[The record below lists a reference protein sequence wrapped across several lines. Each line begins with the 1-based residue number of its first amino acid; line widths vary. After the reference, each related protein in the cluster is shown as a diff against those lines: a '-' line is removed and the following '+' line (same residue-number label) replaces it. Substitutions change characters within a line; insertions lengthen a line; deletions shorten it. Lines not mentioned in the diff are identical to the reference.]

1 MNLKSKLLVNFIT
14 VAVSALGLAASA
26 LAGEGGVAGSA
37 SFQLDPTGNVQ
48 NAAVAAAVGK
58 DSAYAGANNY
68 PGFLGFGSK
77 LDAFAVGTG
86 GQITTNGSTNYIQ
99 SVGQDTNRGTY
110 QANDLNGMVDIDA
123 THGRTD
129 VYP

>member
-1 MNLKSKLLVNFIT
+1 MNIKSKLLVNVIT
-14 VAVSALGLAASA
+14 VTAAALGFAASA

-37 SFQLDPTGNVQ
+37 SFQLDATGNVE

-68 PGFLGFGSK
+68 PGFFNSK

-99 SVGQDTNRGTY
+99 SVGQDTNRFTS
-110 QANDLNGMVDIDA
+110 QLNNLNGDNIDINA
-123 THGRTD
+123 TTGETTAS
-129 VYP
+129 P

>member
-1 MNLKSKLLVNFIT
+1 MNLKSKILVNVIT
-14 VAVSALGLAASA
+14 VAASALGLAASA

-37 SFQLDPTGNVQ
+37 SFQLDPTTGNVQ

-68 PGFLGFGSK
+68 PGFQ

-86 GQITTNGSTNYIQ
+86 GDISTNGFTNYIQ
-99 SVGQDTNRGTY
+99 SVGPDVNRGVS
-110 QANDLNGMVDIDA
+110 QANNLGGLVDIDA
-123 THGRTD
+123 TSGTTT
-129 VYP
+129 VLP

>member
-1 MNLKSKLLVNFIT
+1 MNLKSKILVNVIT
-14 VAVSALGLAASA
+14 VAASALGLAASA

-37 SFQLDPTGNVQ
+37 SFQLDPTTGNVQ

-68 PGFLGFGSK
+68 PGFQ

-86 GQITTNGSTNYIQ
+86 GDITTNGFTNYIQ
-99 SVGQDTNRGTY
+99 SVGPDVNRGIS
-110 QANDLNGMVDIDA
+110 QANNLGGLVDIDA
-123 THGRTD
+123 TSGTTI
-129 VYP
+129 VTP